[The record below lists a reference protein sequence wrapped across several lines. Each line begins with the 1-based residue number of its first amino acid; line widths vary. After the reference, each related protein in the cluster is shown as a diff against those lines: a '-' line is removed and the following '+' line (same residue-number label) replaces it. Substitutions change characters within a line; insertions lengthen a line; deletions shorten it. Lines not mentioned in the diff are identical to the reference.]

1 MEGVVR
7 TAMPRQSRK
16 GSDRHQPKQFSKA
29 KDGCGLARLGGRVL
43 VWVGEGRGAERER
56 ERCKGQDGEW
66 QEGQQDADRGRAHSG
81 PLNYSRKIYRN
92 LTACKVLESDFKTG
106 ISCS

>member
-56 ERCKGQDGEW
+56 EMQGAGRGVAGRSTGRGQGEGSLRATELL
-66 QEGQQDADRGRAHSG
+66 QE
-81 PLNYSRKIYRN
+81 N
-92 LTACKVLESDFKTG
+92 L
-106 ISCS
+106 